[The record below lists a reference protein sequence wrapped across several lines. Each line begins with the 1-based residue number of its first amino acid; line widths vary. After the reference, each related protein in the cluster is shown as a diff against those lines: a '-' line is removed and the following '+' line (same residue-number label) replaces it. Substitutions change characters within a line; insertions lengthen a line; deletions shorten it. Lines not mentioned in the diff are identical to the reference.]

1 MATIN
6 DYIKKAKIQGF
17 CLTKFLDSN
26 ESSELRKIK
35 DPTIKVF
42 YNGGYDDAER
52 VRAIIIDKTEQDP
65 LDYEYEL
72 GIIKVMPKSDFREIT
87 HRHVLGTLMSY
98 GIKRETIGDIV
109 VNKNEIY
116 IFTLLDIVPLI
127 LDNLKDINRVGVI
140 SEKCDLNDFVS
151 EVFCETKK
159 INVASLRLDAILS
172 KVLNKSRNDTNE
184 IISKGLIQINHIECL
199 NNSYQL
205 KNLDVI
211 SVRHFGRIEIK
222 EIVNITKKERLVLEV
237 IIKH

>member
-6 DYIKKAKIQGF
+6 DYIKKAKVQGF

-35 DPTIKVF
+35 DPTLKIF

-52 VRAIIIDKTEQDP
+52 VRAIILDKTEQDP
-65 LDYEYEL
+65 FDYEYEL
-72 GIIKVMPKSDFREIT
+72 GIIKVTPKSDIREIS

-109 VNKNEIY
+109 VNSNEIY
-116 IFTLLDIVPLI
+116 IFAIIDIVPLI
-127 LDNLKDINRVGVI
+127 IDNLKEINRIGVI
-140 SEKCDLNDFVS
+140 SENCEITDFVNEIKS
-151 EVFCETKK
+151 EAKT
-159 INVASLRLDAILS
+159 INVASLRLDAIVS
-172 KVLNKSRNDTNE
+172 KVLNKSRSDANE
-184 IISKGLIQINHIECL
+184 IIEKGLVQINHIECI

-205 KNLDVI
+205 KTNDLI
-211 SVRHFGRIEIK
+211 SIRHFGRIEVK
-222 EIVNITKKERLVLEV
+222 EIVNITKKDRLVLEV